1 MWSRVSHCN
10 LSFYVFIIFGW
21 HNNNWNSFI
30 SYSFIETCYSS
41 SLLFFLIFLLSPIFL
56 WFNSLINFVSFCSS
70 PDPHGPIVPRIWT
83 HGQVKVVKGESLE
96 LVCVAQ
102 SWPAASYRWYKED
115 EETGFISVVPVQFN
129 SHIITSSNEIVVI
142 NHADVNHQGK
152 WLCSANNSVGE
163 ERISIRVYVIE
174 PLQINIE
181 PAKLIVDIGKPAT
194 FNCTVRGNPINYPLV
209 WYKNGK
215 LLVNDVYGG
224 LSMNNKI
231 VPEKVISF
239 HHNLLNIKSVS
250 REDAGQLICLFVFC
264 ITKMFIFNQV
274 HISALHNQIMKQLK
288 LLPNWS
294 WVIHHLSS
302 LRHSKVE
309 SPLNQALHCH
319 WNAQHQHLHCLKYDG
334 NMNCNSI
341 EH

>member
-1 MWSRVSHCN
+1 MCLTAIFHFMCSSFLGGTIITETHLLVI
-10 LSFYVFIIFGW
+10 LSLKLVILL
-21 HNNNWNSFI
+21 
-30 SYSFIETCYSS
+30 
-41 SLLFFLIFLLSPIFL
+41 LLFFVFFLSHIFPL
-56 WFNSLINFVSFCSS
+56 FNSLINFVSFCSS
-70 PDPHGPIVPRIWT
+70 LDPHGPIAPRIWT
-83 HGQVKVVKGESLE
+83 HAQVKVVKGESLE

-231 VPEKVISF
+231 KKKKVISF

-250 REDAGQLICLFVFC
+250 REDAGQLIYLYFVLLKCLSL
-264 ITKMFIFNQV
+264 IRFISV
-274 HISALHNQIMKQLK
+274 LCTIRL
-288 LLPNWS
+288 
-294 WVIHHLSS
+294 
-302 LRHSKVE
+302 
-309 SPLNQALHCH
+309 
-319 WNAQHQHLHCLKYDG
+319 
-334 NMNCNSI
+334 
-341 EH
+341 